1 MSSEDKVPDRP
12 TVALAY
18 LLPVAQ
24 LCLCLSVAVLAIP
37 NLGSQIRA
45 ATHPA
50 TAIMHDGGGEAG
62 KSAAEDK
69 AHWDVSAC
77 QLIWLTNM
85 PGMWAEVATS
95 RHTWP
100 YSWFP
105 PGFADLDTWRAL
117 LWPFAALPFWFCAGR
132 GMDFFLHRSHAPP
145 RIGAVTFLLALL
157 VALFGAMIVRI
168 GLSAGKAA
176 AQPPP
181 ALSRALLGAGAC
193 WFVLGAVCCA
203 AWVVQVVRGRS
214 SRLAADMAG
223 ATD

>member
-1 MSSEDKVPDRP
+1 MSSEDRVPRSP

-18 LLPVAQ
+18 LLPVVQ

-50 TAIMHDGGGEAG
+50 TAVARDDGDEAG
-62 KSAAEDK
+62 KTAAPDK
-69 AHWDVSAC
+69 EHWNVSAC
-77 QLIWLTNM
+77 QLVWLTNM

-132 GMDFFLHRSHAPP
+132 GMDYFLYRCHAPP
-145 RIGAVTFLLALL
+145 RIGRLTFLLGLL
-157 VALFGAMIVRI
+157 VALFGAMIVPV
-168 GLSAGKAA
+168 GLSAGKTA
-176 AQPPP
+176 AQPL
-181 ALSRALLGAGAC
+181 ALDRALTGAGAC
-193 WFVLGAVCCA
+193 WFVLGSVCCA

-214 SRLAADMAG
+214 LRPAAGMAG